1 MRFGSDALK
10 SGLDGAFNKRYMVD
24 VVANGARVL
33 QDVPVIN
40 PQFTDASTSQVQFT
54 GSCTIVYQGDFAES
68 VAPSGIG
75 DTFAPFGTQLV
86 VSVLTEVGPG
96 LQERTVLGTYL
107 LTDTPSIRTTRF
119 KFNGAVVADGD
130 LIDLTLQD
138 LFAGVQRD
146 RFDAPGTAPNLS
158 SVWNEYQRLTGLPVT
173 KSVADGVIPA
183 SVAYQEDKLQA
194 CYDLATVLDAVA
206 YVTPSGAA
214 SMRPNVWPAAVDDLF
229 TADVADGGTLVD
241 VVPHLSNTAVYN
253 AVVVR
258 GTAPDG
264 STIVLAT
271 AEVTDGPLRTKNA
284 DGSLSPYR
292 RVPYYYTSQYITT
305 QAQAQAY
312 ADTWISRV
320 SRLRSL
326 TYDLTETFNP
336 LREVGDVLNVY
347 RLGQSFT
354 ARITDIRRD
363 SGVTQAVTVTVDPA
377 IVPPPYAPAVVPPY
391 VPPLYPATTLYPS
404 LSLYPG

>member
-1 MRFGSDALK
+1 
-10 SGLDGAFNKRYMVD
+10 
-24 VVANGARVL
+24 
-33 QDVPVIN
+33 
-40 PQFTDASTSQVQFT
+40 
-54 GSCTIVYQGDFAES
+54 
-68 VAPSGIG
+68 
-75 DTFAPFGTQLV
+75 
-86 VSVLTEVGPG
+86 
-96 LQERTVLGTYL
+96 
-107 LTDTPSIRTTRF
+107 
-119 KFNGAVVADGD
+119 
-130 LIDLTLQD
+130 
-138 LFAGVQRD
+138 
-146 RFDAPGTAPNLS
+146 
-158 SVWNEYQRLTGLPVT
+158 
-173 KSVADGVIPA
+173 
-183 SVAYQEDKLQA
+183 
-194 CYDLATVLDAVA
+194 
-206 YVTPSGAA
+206 
-214 SMRPNVWPAAVDDLF
+214 
-229 TADVADGGTLVD
+229 
-241 VVPHLSNTAVYN
+241 VPHLSNTAVYN